1 MGRLPLD
8 NVDRPLHS
16 PDGIAVAHG
25 ERSPWSHAEPDSIES
40 LQVVYKVAERCNINC
55 TYCYYFNMG
64 EASALTR
71 PALASIEVTDAL
83 ARWIAQGC
91 EELRIPH
98 ANVTFHGGEPTLI
111 GLQAFDAACKRLRQ
125 IIEPVAAVSLS
136 IQTNGTLI
144 TPGWIQ
150 AFISHRIGVGISVDG
165 AQIANDR
172 FRLDRRGRSTFAS
185 TEEAIRKL
193 VKAHDF
199 GGPLPSTISV
209 VYPDNDYRSV
219 YRYLRAL
226 GVKNM
231 RFLLPDRNADDAQ
244 FISSGAAAQY
254 GSCLS
259 DIFLEW
265 LTEDNLDVQVR
276 FIHELLPH
284 FRPDVA
290 PGQIFRRRRK
300 TNQVVIARTDG
311 TVAIDDTFI
320 PALSWY
326 ADTPIYSFQHT
337 SLRQLFSDPVF
348 REIEESSNTL
358 PRACSG
364 CRWKRVCRGGDLENR
379 FSTPNG
385 FDNPSVYC
393 DAYRV
398 MFQTMCDQLV
408 RNGYPAELITMKF
421 PL

>member
-8 NVDRPLHS
+8 DADPRVRSL
-16 PDGIAVAHG
+16 DGSAIAHG
-25 ERSPWSHAEPDSIES
+25 ERSRWSHAEPDSIES

-71 PALASIEVTDAL
+71 PALAPIEVTDAL

-98 ANVTFHGGEPTLI
+98 ANVTFHGGEPTMI
-111 GLQAFDAACKRLRQ
+111 GLRAFDAACRRLRE

-136 IQTNGTLI
+136 IQTNGTLV
-144 TPGWIQ
+144 TSGWIQ
-150 AFISHRIGVGISVDG
+150 AFISHRVGVGISIDG
-165 AQIANDR
+165 RRMANDR

-185 TEEAIRKL
+185 TEAAIRQL
-193 VKAHDF
+193 VEAHRS

-209 VYPDNDYRSV
+209 VHPDNDYSSV
-219 YRYLRAL
+219 YRYLRTL

-231 RFLLPDRNADDAQ
+231 HFLLPDRNADDTE
-244 FISSGAAAQY
+244 FVSSGAAAQY

-259 DIFLEW
+259 DIFHEW
-265 LTEDNLDVQVR
+265 LREDDPDVQVR

-311 TVAIDDTFI
+311 TIAIDDTFI

-326 ADTPIYSFQHT
+326 AGTPVYSLQQT
-337 SLRQLFSDPVF
+337 SLRELFSDPVF
-348 REIEESSNTL
+348 REIEETSNSL

-364 CRWKRVCRGGDLENR
+364 CRWKRVCCGGDLENR
-379 FSTPNG
+379 FSTRNG

-393 DAYRV
+393 DAYKV
-398 MFQTMCDQLV
+398 MFQTMCDELV